1 VTAGGNVP
9 APAAVPSILGGLR
22 RYLQH
27 EEVKGGGGG
36 VRTVEIERRWPMKGA
51 HRREAVGNGD
61 GLETGGAGGSG
72 GRRWAPAVSVARGE
86 REE

>member
-1 VTAGGNVP
+1 
-9 APAAVPSILGGLR
+9 
-22 RYLQH
+22 
-27 EEVKGGGGG
+27 
-36 VRTVEIERRWPMKGA
+36 MKGA